1 MSIEMTPSP
10 ATRSSAW
17 MLMVYCL
24 LQGGSI
30 RTFADEGAAKLS
42 ESQQA
47 EFFESKI
54 RPVLIEHCYSCHNSS
69 DNAEGGLAVD
79 HRDAF
84 RQGGDGGTLIK
95 SGDSGGSRL
104 LAILRHEI
112 DGLEMPEGGPKLDD
126 PVIADFQRWI
136 ATGAYD
142 PRDTPPDAD
151 SLAAMQSWES
161 LLERRK
167 AWWSFQPIVDHVP
180 PTTGLAPEIDEA
192 KLHPVDRFVFAK
204 LSPTTLRTNPPADS
218 ATLVRR
224 LHFALIGLPPTI
236 EQSQLWTT
244 RIDAAGESRR
254 VEVIETLV
262 DELLANPQFGPRWA
276 RHWMDWIRYAES
288 HGSEGD
294 PAIDNAWMYRDYL
307 IRALNDDVPIDQL
320 VREHVAGD
328 RLENPRINQAGRFNE
343 SVIGTAHWRM
353 VFHGFAPTDALDE
366 RVRFT
371 DDQINA
377 FTKAFLGLTVSCAR
391 CHDHK
396 FDAISQADYYALFGI
411 LNSCRPGRATID
423 LPEDQNR
430 HRDALTQL
438 KVEIKNA
445 TANAWLRSLDSLPQ
459 KLQNRIATD
468 GQSIAET
475 SLLGTYRTL
484 SQSLGPEKQ
493 SDNQANVK
501 ADWQHLRTTHLPTV
515 ALDPDDDPA
524 PAAIGSSKDFST
536 WFRYGT
542 GLSAG
547 PSSAGEFIVSGEG
560 DTVISAIYP
569 AGIFS
574 NLLSSKHA
582 ARLTSPDIKLDGDY
596 EIWANVIGDGGASI
610 RYVVQNYP
618 RSGTVYPV
626 KQLQPKWQWQRFD
639 VRYWNGD
646 DIHIELT
653 AAMDAPLLV
662 GQQSRSW
669 FGVRDVQLVRKDE
682 SKPDDSDRSLAAL
695 FANWN
700 EAPTTPH
707 SLDTAVVDALRE
719 SILAW
724 QKGTLD
730 DRQAF
735 FLNHCLQEGI
745 LANRIADIPGV
756 ESVVKRYREHESDIP
771 VPQRI
776 PSLDETVGRH
786 QPLMIRGN
794 HKALGESIPRR
805 FLQAIDSTPYSTS
818 TNNESNVP
826 ADASGRLRLAEDLLR
841 DDNPLTRRVIANRI
855 WHHLFGRGIVSTPDN
870 LGRLGDTPTHP
881 ELLDW
886 LASRLPENQWSLK
899 QAVRLL
905 VTSKT
910 WQASSTP
917 SPEAV
922 AVDPD
927 NRMWSHARL
936 NRLEAEAIRDSL
948 LSVSGSIDLTPFG
961 PPVSGSTPRR
971 SIYVGVRRNAL
982 DPFLR
987 VFDFPEPFSATG
999 RRDSTNVP
1007 AQSLTIMNDPQVV
1020 ALATSWAT
1028 RVLGDQTLQNDR
1040 QRIDQM
1046 FRSALGRPAM
1056 ATELSQTLQFLD
1068 HSKQLY
1074 FELRNELDKLEATAN
1089 QARAAIDAIM
1099 TPVRQQLINERE
1111 SRSAVPDQNLTSP
1124 QPPIPIRA
1132 WDFAEGTHDM
1142 VASSPLTMMG
1152 DAKIKDAALMV
1163 EGNGYAVTKPL
1174 DVSLRA
1180 KTIEAWVRLSDTDQ
1194 RGGGV
1199 ITIQTLDGNVFDSIV
1214 FGEKSPGQWL
1224 AGSNNFARTESFDGE
1239 VEKDAMDQP
1248 VQIAIVY
1255 EENGRII
1262 AYRNGTLYGKP
1273 YQSRGIHPFA
1283 AGQSILSFGVRH
1295 LPAGGNR
1302 MLKGTIH
1309 RARLYHVALSAEEV
1323 RASFE
1328 VGTNFVSDATV
1339 IERLTSDQRKQIE
1352 RLRVE
1357 IARTV
1362 ESRSELGSNLRKND
1376 TEAVWA
1382 DMAHSLITSPEF
1394 IYVR

>member
-1 MSIEMTPSP
+1 MTQLP
-10 ATRSSAW
+10 ASRAHVW
-17 MLMVYCL
+17 IVMICCL
-24 LQGGSI
+24 LWPASG
-30 RTFADEGAAKLS
+30 RTFADEDTATLP

-54 RPVLIEHCYSCHNSS
+54 RPALIEHCYACHNSS
-69 DNAEGGLAVD
+69 ENAEGGLAVD
-79 HRDAF
+79 HRDAVL
-84 RQGGDGGTLIK
+84 QGGDGGIILK
-95 SGDSGGSRL
+95 SGDPAGSRL
-104 LAILRHEI
+104 LAILKHEI
-112 DGLEMPEGGPKLDD
+112 DGLEMPAGGPKLDD
-126 PVIADFQRWI
+126 SVIADFQLWI
-136 ATGAYD
+136 ANGAYD
-142 PRDTPPDAD
+142 PRDTAPDAD
-151 SLAAMQSWES
+151 SLAALQSWEA

-167 AWWSFQPIVDHVP
+167 AWWSFQKIVDHLP
-180 PTTGLAPEIDEA
+180 PTTGLDPEFGALNLNPI
-192 KLHPVDRFVFAK
+192 DRFVYAK
-204 LSPTTLRTNPPADS
+204 LSNTTLRPNPPADS

-224 LHFALIGLPPTI
+224 LFFALIGLPPTSQ
-236 EQSQLWTT
+236 QSQLWTT
-244 RIDAAGESRR
+244 RIDSADLSERDA
-254 VEVIETLV
+254 VIETLV
-262 DELLANPQFGPRWA
+262 DELLASPQFGPRWA

-307 IRALNDDVPIDQL
+307 IRALNDDVAIDQL
-320 VREHVAGD
+320 IREHVAGD
-328 RLENPRINQAGRFNE
+328 LLENPRINQAGGFNE

-377 FTKAFLGLTVSCAR
+377 FSKAFLGLTVSCAR

-396 FDAISQADYYALFGI
+396 FDAISQADYYALFGV

-430 HRDALTQL
+430 HHDALTQL

-445 TANAWLRSLDSLPQ
+445 TANAWLQSLDSLPQ
-459 KLQNRIATD
+459 QLQNRIATD

-484 SQSLGPEKQ
+484 FQSLASEKQ
-493 SDNQANVK
+493 SDVKADIK
-501 ADWQHLRTTHLPTV
+501 ADWQRLRTTHLPAV
-515 ALDPDDDPA
+515 ALAAARDPA
-524 PAAIGSSKDFST
+524 LAEIDLGKDFST

-560 DTVISAIYP
+560 DAVISAIYP

-574 NLLSSKHA
+574 NRISSKHA

-639 VRYWNGD
+639 VQYWNGD
-646 DIHIELT
+646 DIHIEL
-653 AAMDAPLLV
+653 AAALDAPLLV
-662 GQQSRSW
+662 SQQSRSW
-669 FGVRDVQLVRKDE
+669 FGVRDVQLVRKGE

-700 EAPTTPH
+700 TAPTTVP
-707 SLDTAVVDALRE
+707 SLDAAIVDALRQA
-719 SILAW
+719 ILAW
-724 QKGTLD
+724 QQGTLD
-730 DRQAF
+730 DHQAL
-735 FLNHCLQEGI
+735 FLNRCLQEGI
-745 LANRIADIPGV
+745 LANRIADLPGV
-756 ESVVKRYREHESDIP
+756 ETVVKRYRELESDIP
-771 VPQRI
+771 VPRRI
-776 PSLDETVGRH
+776 PSLDETAGRD

-794 HKALGESIPRR
+794 HKTLGESIPRR
-805 FLQAIDSTPYSTS
+805 FLEAIDSSPYGTSVDHDPNVTP
-818 TNNESNVP
+818 V
-826 ADASGRLRLAEDLLR
+826 DASGRLRLAEDLLR

-886 LASRLPENQWSLK
+886 LAVRLPENQWSLK
-899 QAVRLL
+899 QLIRTL

-917 SPEAV
+917 SPETFAI
-922 AVDPD
+922 DPD
-927 NRMWSHARL
+927 NRLWSHARL
-936 NRLEAEAIRDSL
+936 NRLKAEAIRDSL
-948 LSVSGSIDLTPFG
+948 LSVSGSIDLTPLG
-961 PPVSGSTPRR
+961 PPVSGNSARR
-971 SIYVGVRRNAL
+971 SIYVGVRRNSL

-1007 AQSLTIMNDPQVV
+1007 AQSLTLMNDPQVV
-1020 ALATSWAT
+1020 ATARSWAT
-1028 RVLGDQTLQNDR
+1028 KLLADQTAQTDR

-1046 FRSALGRPAM
+1046 FQTALGRPALD
-1056 ATELSQTLQFLD
+1056 TEVTPALQFLD
-1068 HSKQLY
+1068 QSKQLY
-1074 FELRNELDKLEATAN
+1074 SDIRIELNQLDATVK
-1089 QARAAIDAIM
+1089 QAHDRIDEIM
-1099 TPVRQQLINERE
+1099 TPVREQLVKERD
-1111 SRSAVPDQNLTSP
+1111 SRSSAIHNNPAST
-1124 QPPIPIRA
+1124 QPPTPIRA
-1132 WDFAEGTHDM
+1132 WDFADSSTDM
-1142 VASSPLTMMG
+1142 IASESLTIMG
-1152 DAKIKDAALMV
+1152 DAKIKDTGLILT
-1163 EGNGYAVTKPL
+1163 GNGHAVTQPL
-1174 DVSLRA
+1174 GVSLRA
-1180 KTIEAWVRLSDTDQ
+1180 KTIEAWVRLNDANQ

-1199 ITIQTLDGNVFDSIV
+1199 ISIQSLDGNVFDSIV
-1214 FGEKSPGQWL
+1214 FGEKTPGQWL

-1239 VEKDAMDQP
+1239 RETAAIEQP
-1248 VQIAIVY
+1248 VQVAIVY
-1255 EENGRII
+1255 EENGRVT
-1262 AYRNGTLYGKP
+1262 AYRNGKLYGKS
-1273 YQSRGIHPFA
+1273 YLSRGIQPFV

-1302 MLKGTIH
+1302 MLKGAIH
-1309 RARLYHVALSAEEV
+1309 QARLYDAALSAEEV

-1328 VGTNFVSDATV
+1328 TGSNSVSDLTV
-1339 IERLTSDQRKQIE
+1339 MDRLTSDQRNEIE

-1357 IARTV
+1357 IAKTD

-1376 TEAVWA
+1376 TEAIWA
-1382 DMAHSLITSPEF
+1382 DLAHSLITLPEF

>member
-1 MSIEMTPSP
+1 MTTEMTQSP
-10 ATRSSAW
+10 ATRASAW
-17 MLMVYCL
+17 MLMVFGL
-24 LQGGSI
+24 LWLMADQA
-30 RTFADEGAAKLS
+30 FAAEQPATLS

-54 RPVLIEHCYSCHNSS
+54 RPVLIEHCYACHNSS

-84 RQGGDGGTLIK
+84 LQGGDGGILIK

-126 PVIADFQRWI
+126 SVIADFQRWI

-151 SLAAMQSWES
+151 SLAALQSWES

-180 PTTGLAPEIDEA
+180 PTTGIAPEIDEA

-204 LSPTTLRTNPPADS
+204 LSPTTLRPNPTADS

-236 EQSQLWTT
+236 QQSQLWTS
-244 RIDAAGESRR
+244 RIDSADVSRR
-254 VEVIETLV
+254 DEIVETLV

-320 VREHVAGD
+320 IREHVAGD
-328 RLENPRINQAGRFNE
+328 LLENPRINQAGQFNE

-377 FTKAFLGLTVSCAR
+377 FAKAFLGLTVSCAR

-445 TANAWLRSLDSLPQ
+445 TANAWLRSLDALPQ
-459 KLQNRIATD
+459 QLQNRIATD
-468 GQSIAET
+468 GQSIAEN

-484 SQSLGPEKQ
+484 FQSLGPEKQ
-493 SDNQANVK
+493 SDNQADIK
-501 ADWQHLRTTHLPTV
+501 ADWQRLRKTHLPAT
-515 ALDPDDDPA
+515 ARDP
-524 PAAIGSSKDFST
+524 KDFST
-536 WFRYGT
+536 WFRYGN

-547 PSSAGEFIVSGEG
+547 PSPAGEFIVSGEG
-560 DTVISAIYP
+560 DAVISAIYP

-574 NLLSSKHA
+574 NLISSKHA

-596 EIWANVIGDGGASI
+596 EILANVIGDGGASI

-618 RSGTVYPV
+618 RNGTVYPV
-626 KQLQPKWQWQRFD
+626 AQLQPKWQWQRFD
-639 VRYWNGD
+639 VQYWNGD
-646 DIHIELT
+646 DIHIELA

-669 FGVRDVQLVRKDE
+669 FGVRDVQLVRKGE

-700 EAPTTPH
+700 EAPITPQ
-707 SLDTAVVDALRE
+707 SLDTEIVDALRQ

-730 DRQAF
+730 DQQAL
-735 FLNHCLQEGI
+735 FLNRCLQEGI
-745 LANRIADIPGV
+745 LANRIADISGV
-756 ESVVKRYREHESDIP
+756 ETVVKRYRELESDIP

-776 PSLDETVGRH
+776 PSLDETVGRD

-794 HKALGESIPRR
+794 HKTLGESIPRR

-818 TNNESNVP
+818 NNHESNASP

-841 DDNPLTRRVIANRI
+841 NDNPLTRRVIANRI

-886 LASRLPENQWSLK
+886 LAVRLPENRWSLK
-899 QAVRLL
+899 QLIRTL
-905 VTSKT
+905 VTSRT
-910 WQASSTP
+910 WQARSTP
-917 SPEAV
+917 SPAV
-922 AVDPD
+922 IAIDPD
-927 NRMWSHARL
+927 NRLWSHARL

-948 LSVSGSIDLTPFG
+948 LSVSGSIDLTPLG
-961 PPVSGSTPRR
+961 PPVSGNSSRR
-971 SIYVGVRRNAL
+971 SIYVGVRRNSL

-1007 AQSLTIMNDPQVV
+1007 AQSLTIMNDPRVV

-1028 RVLGDQTLQNDR
+1028 KVLGDQTLQNDR
-1040 QRIDQM
+1040 QRVDQM
-1046 FRSALGRPAM
+1046 FRSALGRPALP
-1056 ATELSQTLQFLD
+1056 AELSQTLQFLD
-1068 HSKQLY
+1068 QSKRLY
-1074 FELRNELDKLEATAN
+1074 SDLRNELDKLDATAN
-1089 QARAAIDAIM
+1089 QARARIEAIM
-1099 TPVRQQLINERE
+1099 TPMRQKLVMERE
-1111 SRSAVPDQNLTSP
+1111 SPSTTPDQNLASI
-1124 QPPIPIRA
+1124 QPPTPIRA
-1132 WDFAEGTHDM
+1132 WDFAEGTNDM

-1152 DAKIKDAALMV
+1152 DAKINDAALTF
-1163 EGNGYAVTKPL
+1163 EGNGYAVTQPL

-1180 KTIEAWVRLSDTDQ
+1180 KTIEAWVRLSDTSQ

-1214 FGEKSPGQWL
+1214 FGEESPGQWL

-1239 VEKDAMDQP
+1239 VEKDALDQP

-1255 EENGRII
+1255 EESGRIT
-1262 AYRNGTLYGKP
+1262 AYRNGTPYGKP
-1273 YQSRGIHPFA
+1273 YQSRGIQPFI

-1309 RARLYHVALSAEEV
+1309 RARLYHAALSADEV

-1328 VGTNFVSDATV
+1328 NGTNFVSDATV
-1339 IERLTSDQRKQIE
+1339 TERLTSDQRKEIE
-1352 RLRVE
+1352 RLRGEV
-1357 IARTV
+1357 ARTD
-1362 ESRSELGSNLRKND
+1362 ELRCELGANLREND
-1376 TEAVWA
+1376 TEAIWA
-1382 DMAHSLITSPEF
+1382 DLAHSLITLPEF